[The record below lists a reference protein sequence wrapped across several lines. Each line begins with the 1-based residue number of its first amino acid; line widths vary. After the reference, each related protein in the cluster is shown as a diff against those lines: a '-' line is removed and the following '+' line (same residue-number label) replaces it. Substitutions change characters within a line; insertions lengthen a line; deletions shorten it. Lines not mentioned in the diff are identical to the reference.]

1 LAYARQRS
9 PTTTLAADGWIRTI
23 SNPAVPLGR
32 PASGHP
38 TGDAIVGRI
47 RETTPRT
54 GEKIDPVRQFTAV
67 AQVIRESGLLRRA
80 SWFYGV
86 LMAGLGLLLIATVVA
101 SVLLG
106 DSWLQLLIAAALG
119 ILFTQFAF
127 VSHEAAHRQV
137 VASGPANDRIGRLIG
152 TLLVGMS
159 YSWWMVKHTRHHANP
174 NQIGKDPDI
183 AGDVIAFTEEKA
195 LSARGPLAIINKRQG
210 VLFFPLL
217 LLEGLNLYVQSY
229 AWLLRPSNQ
238 AKGRFLE
245 LGLLSLR
252 FTILFVAVFSL
263 LPVGMAFAFLGVQV
277 AVFGLY
283 MGGAFAP
290 NHIGM
295 PIIPEGS
302 KLDFFTKQVLTS
314 RNIRGGFF
322 ASAIYGGLN
331 YQVEHHLFPNMARVH
346 LAKTRKIVR
355 EYCRTLGVTYTE
367 TSIPRAYADVISYLN
382 RVGRLARDPFTCPVV
397 GLYRRT

>member
-1 LAYARQRS
+1 MHGPES
-9 PTTTLAADGWIRTI
+9 STPTWAADRTDSNI
-23 SNPAVPLGR
+23 SNPALPLGA
-32 PASGHP
+32 PS
-38 TGDAIVGRI
+38 TGDAVLGRI
-47 RETTPRT
+47 RATTPRV
-54 GEKIDPVRQFTAV
+54 GEKIDPTKQFTAV

-80 SWFYGV
+80 PWFYAV
-86 LMAGLGLLLIATVVA
+86 LMGGLGLALVGAGLAF
-101 SVLLG
+101 VLLG
-106 DSWLQLLIAAALG
+106 DSWLQLLIAAGLG

-137 VASGPANDRIGRLIG
+137 LASGPANDRIGRLVG

-174 NQIGKDPDI
+174 NQVGKDPDI
-183 AGDVIAFTEEKA
+183 AGDIIAFTEEKA
-195 LSARGPLAIINKRQG
+195 IAARGPLAIINKRQG
-210 VLFFPLL
+210 WLFFPLL
-217 LLEGLNLYVQSY
+217 TLEGLNLYVQSY
-229 AWLLRPSNQ
+229 AWLISPRNK

-245 LGLLSLR
+245 LGLLTLR
-252 FTILFVAVFSL
+252 FTLLFGAVFYF
-263 LPVGMAFAFLGVQV
+263 LPLGMAFAFLGVQI

-295 PIIPEGS
+295 PIIPEGA
-302 KLDFFTKQVLTS
+302 KLDFFSKQVLTS

-346 LAKTRKIVR
+346 LAKTRRIVR
-355 EYCRTLGVTYTE
+355 EHCQTLDVTYTE

>member
-1 LAYARQRS
+1 MHGPESRTPLGRRS
-9 PTTTLAADGWIRTI
+9 DGFEI
-23 SNPAVPLGR
+23 SNPVVPV
-32 PASGHP
+32 
-38 TGDAIVGRI
+38 GDAYLGRI
-47 RETTPRT
+47 RATTPRV
-54 GEKIDPVRQFTAV
+54 GEKIDPTKQFTAV

-80 SWFYGV
+80 PWFYV
-86 LMAGLGLLLIATVVA
+86 LLMSGLGLALVGSGVA
-101 SVLLG
+101 FVMLG
-106 DSWLQLLIAAALG
+106 DSWLQLLIAAGLG

-127 VSHEAAHRQV
+127 FSHEAAHRQV
-137 VASGPANDRIGRLIG
+137 LASGPANDRVGRLVG
-152 TLLVGMS
+152 TVLVGMS
-159 YSWWMVKHTRHHANP
+159 YSWWMNKHTRHHANP
-174 NQIGKDPDI
+174 NQVGKDPDI
-183 AGDVIAFTEEKA
+183 AGDIIAFTDEKA
-195 LSARGPLAIINKRQG
+195 VDARGLMAVINKRQG
-210 VLFFPLL
+210 WLFVPLL
-217 LLEGLNLYVQSY
+217 TLEGLNLYVQSY
-229 AWLLRPSNQ
+229 AWLISPRTK

-245 LGLLSLR
+245 LGLLTLR
-252 FTILFVAVFSL
+252 FTLLFGAVFSL
-263 LPVGMAFAFLGVQV
+263 LPLGMAFAFLGVQI

-346 LAKTRKIVR
+346 LAKTRRIVR
-355 EYCRTLGVTYTE
+355 EHCRTLGVAYTE